1 MKVLIPAVCLAAI
14 PLVAQTGA
22 KNGEWPAYGA
32 DLGNT
37 HYSALDQVDAGNFNK
52 LAVAWR
58 FKTDSLGPRPE
69 YQFESTP
76 LMVRGVVYTTAGT
89 RRDVVALDASNGEML
104 WMHRE
109 NEGARGSNAPRQLSG
124 RGLAYWTDGREERI
138 LYVTPGYRLIALDAK
153 TGIPVSN
160 FGEKGVVDLKLEDD
174 QEIDLV
180 TGEVGLHATPV
191 VAGNTVI
198 IGAAHRSG
206 GVPKSFR
213 NVKGFVRGYDVRTGK
228 RLWIFHT
235 IPRPGEFG
243 IDTWLNDSWSY
254 TGNTGVWGQIS
265 VDEQLGL
272 VYLPVELPTG
282 DYYGAHRPGNNL
294 FGESLVAVDLKTG
307 ERKWHYQLVHH
318 GLWDM
323 DIPCAPILADITV
336 NGRTIKAVAQPTK
349 QAYLYVFDR
358 TNGQPV
364 WPIEERPVTKGDVP
378 GEWYSPT
385 QPFPTKPPAYDRQ
398 GVSLNDL
405 IDFTPALH
413 DEAVKLVS
421 MYKIGPMFTAP
432 VVSKS
437 QGPLAT
443 LILPSATGGTNWPG
457 GSYDP
462 ETHLLYTFSQ
472 TNVGA
477 LGLVPSPDAGFSEM
491 ELVQGTASAG
501 ARRSGGAGA
510 EAGAESPAGPAAA
523 EASGAS
529 LTVQGLPLV
538 KPPYGRITATDLTKG
553 EIVWQ
558 IAHGETPDNIRN
570 HPALK
575 GLNIP
580 RTGRS
585 GIIGTLLTKTL
596 VIAGEAGTFT
606 IPDGRKGAMLRAY
619 DKATGKEV
627 GAVYLPAQQSGS
639 PMTYMLNGKQ
649 YVVVAVGGNGYAGEL
664 IAFRLPG

>member
-1 MKVLIPAVCLAAI
+1 MKILITAACLVAA
-14 PLVAQTGA
+14 PLLAQTGA
-22 KNGEWPAYGA
+22 KNGEWPTYGA

-37 HYSALDQVDAGNFNK
+37 HYSPLDQIDAGNFNK
-52 LAVAWR
+52 LTVAWR

-89 RRDVVALDASNGEML
+89 RRDVVALDPANGELL

-109 NEGARGSNAPRQLSG
+109 NEGPRGTNAPRQLSG
-124 RGLAYWTDGREERI
+124 RGLSYWTDGREERI

-153 TGIPVSN
+153 TGIPVPS
-160 FGEKGVVDLKLEDD
+160 FGDKGVVDLKLDDD

-180 TGEVGLHATPV
+180 TGEVGLHSTPV
-191 VAGNTVI
+191 VAGDTVI
-198 IGAAHRSG
+198 VGAAHRSG

-213 NVKGFVRGYDVRTGK
+213 NVKGFVRGYDVRSGK

-265 VDEQLGL
+265 VDEQLGM

-307 ERKWHYQLVHH
+307 QRKWHYQLVHH

-349 QAYLYVFDR
+349 QANLYVFDR

-364 WPIEERPVTKGDVP
+364 WPIEERPVVKGDVP

-398 GVSLNDL
+398 GVSLSDL

-421 MYKIGPMFTAP
+421 MYRIGPMFTAP
-432 VVSKS
+432 VVSKP

-443 LILPSATGGTNWPG
+443 LVLPSATGGTNWPG

-462 ETHLLYTFSQ
+462 ETHMVYTYSQ
-472 TNVGA
+472 TNIGA
-477 LGLVPSPDAGFSEM
+477 LGLVPSPDSSFSEM
-491 ELVQGTASAG
+491 EFVQGTATSG
-501 ARRSGGAGA
+501 ARRTGGAGA
-510 EAGAESPAGPAAA
+510 EAGAESPVGPAAA
-523 EASGAS
+523 EATGAS
-529 LTVQGLPLV
+529 LSVQGLPLA
-538 KPPYGRITATDLTKG
+538 KPPYGRITAIDLNKG
-553 EIVWQ
+553 EIAWQ

-585 GIIGTLLTKTL
+585 GIVGTLLTKTL
-596 VIAGEAGTFT
+596 VIAGEPGVFT
-606 IPDGRKGAMLRAY
+606 NSNGQRGAMLRAY

-627 GAVYLPAQQSGS
+627 GAVYLPVQQSGS